1 MTGPFRWNAHNIE
14 HIAEHGVTAEEA
26 ESVICDARSP
36 FPRMIG
42 NDKSLVWGQTE
53 NGDYLQVI
61 FIYSPPGTIYVI
73 HARPMTDKEK
83 SRLRQR
89 RRYPCESVLKK

>member
-1 MTGPFRWNAHNIE
+1 MIGLFRWNSHNLE

-26 ESVICDARSP
+26 EFVISAAQPP

-42 NDKSLVWGQTE
+42 DDKYLVWGQTE

-61 FIYSPPGTIYVI
+61 FIYSPPEMIYVI

-83 SRLRQR
+83 SRLRR
-89 RRYPCESVLKK
+89 RRRLL

>member
-1 MTGPFRWNAHNIE
+1 MIGLFRWNAHNLE

-26 ESVICDARSP
+26 EFVISVAQPP

-42 NDKSLVWGQTE
+42 DDKYLVWGQTE

-61 FIYSPPGTIYVI
+61 FIYSPPEMIYVI
-73 HARPMTDKEK
+73 HTRPMTDREK
-83 SRLRQR
+83 SRLRR
-89 RRYPCESVLKK
+89 RRR